1 MDETLPQHSLQSGN
15 LIQSILRFG
24 ALDVVSCG
32 ANHIAMDDY
41 RYIAIEEALRALQAS
56 NEALHADSVL
66 VRDEVAAVQSTVNR
80 LQGDVNKLQSD
91 VIKILSDVTKIQ
103 SDVSK
108 VQGDVSKVQG
118 EVASQQGSLMQVQ
131 AEVTI
136 LNGKFDFFI
145 EHYAKKVDVEMV
157 RTEFYKAMEA
167 QTWRLITWM
176 TVVCSALTTAVYF
189 IARNVH

>member
-1 MDETLPQHSLQSGN
+1 M
-15 LIQSILRFG
+15 
-24 ALDVVSCG
+24 V
-32 ANHIAMDDY
+32 MDDY
-41 RYIAIEEALRALQAS
+41 RYLAIEEALRALQAS
-56 NEALHADSVL
+56 NEALHADSAL
-66 VRDEVAAVQSTVNR
+66 VRNEVAAVQSTVNR
-80 LQGDVNKLQSD
+80 LQ
-91 VIKILSDVTKIQ
+91 SDVTKLQ

-108 VQGDVSKVQG
+108 VQSDVSKVQSD
-118 EVASQQGSLMQVQ
+118 VASQQTSLTQVQ

-176 TVVCSALTTAVYF
+176 TVVCSGLTTAVYF

>member
-1 MDETLPQHSLQSGN
+1 M
-15 LIQSILRFG
+15 
-24 ALDVVSCG
+24 V
-32 ANHIAMDDY
+32 MDDY

-56 NEALHADSVL
+56 NEALHADSAL
-66 VRDEVAAVQSTVNR
+66 VREEVAVVQSTVNR
-80 LQGDVNKLQSD
+80 LQSDVNKLQSD
-91 VIKILSDVTKIQ
+91 VTKVQ
-103 SDVSK
+103 SD
-108 VQGDVSKVQG
+108 
-118 EVASQQGSLMQVQ
+118 VASQQSALTQVQ

-176 TVVCSALTTAVYF
+176 TVVCSGLTAAVYF

>member
-1 MDETLPQHSLQSGN
+1 
-15 LIQSILRFG
+15 
-24 ALDVVSCG
+24 
-32 ANHIAMDDY
+32 MDDF
-41 RYIAIEEALRALQAS
+41 RYSAIEEALRALQAS
-56 NEALHADSVL
+56 NEALHADSSL
-66 VRDEVAAVQSTVNR
+66 MRGEVAVVQNTVNR

-91 VIKILSDVTKIQ
+91 VTKVQSDVT
-103 SDVSK
+103 
-108 VQGDVSKVQG
+108 
-118 EVASQQGSLMQVQ
+118 SQQASIVQVQ

-157 RTEFYKAMEA
+157 RTELYKAMEA

-176 TVVCSALTTAVYF
+176 TAVCSGLTAAVYF

>member
-1 MDETLPQHSLQSGN
+1 
-15 LIQSILRFG
+15 
-24 ALDVVSCG
+24 
-32 ANHIAMDDY
+32 MDDY
-41 RYIAIEEALRALQAS
+41 RYIAIEGALRALQAG
-56 NEALHADSVL
+56 NETLHADAVL
-66 VRDEVAAVQSTVNR
+66 VRQEVAAVQSAVNR
-80 LQGDVNKLQSD
+80 LEGDVNKLQSD
-91 VIKILSDVTKIQ
+91 LTKVQ
-103 SDVSK
+103 SDV
-108 VQGDVSKVQG
+108 V
-118 EVASQQGSLMQVQ
+118 SQQTFVLQVQ

-176 TVVCSALTTAVYF
+176 TVVCSGLTAAVYF

>member
-1 MDETLPQHSLQSGN
+1 
-15 LIQSILRFG
+15 
-24 ALDVVSCG
+24 
-32 ANHIAMDDY
+32 MDDY

-91 VIKILSDVTKIQ
+91 VTKIQSDVTKIQ
-103 SDVSK
+103 S
-108 VQGDVSKVQG
+108 DVSKVQG

>member
-1 MDETLPQHSLQSGN
+1 
-15 LIQSILRFG
+15 
-24 ALDVVSCG
+24 
-32 ANHIAMDDY
+32 MDDY

-56 NEALHADSVL
+56 NQALHADSVL

-91 VIKILSDVTKIQ
+91 VGKIQ
-103 SDVSK
+103 SDVTK
-108 VQGDVSKVQG
+108 VQSD
-118 EVASQQGSLMQVQ
+118 VASQQSSLMKVQ

>member
-1 MDETLPQHSLQSGN
+1 M
-15 LIQSILRFG
+15 
-24 ALDVVSCG
+24 V
-32 ANHIAMDDY
+32 MDDY

-56 NEALHADSVL
+56 NQALHADSAL
-66 VRDEVAAVQSTVNR
+66 VRNEVAAVQSTVNR
-80 LQGDVNKLQSD
+80 LQ
-91 VIKILSDVTKIQ
+91 SDVTKLQ

-108 VQGDVSKVQG
+108 VQSD
-118 EVASQQGSLMQVQ
+118 VASQQTSLTQVQ

-176 TVVCSALTTAVYF
+176 TVVCSGLTTAVYF

>member
-1 MDETLPQHSLQSGN
+1 MCE
-15 LIQSILRFG
+15 
-24 ALDVVSCG
+24 
-32 ANHIAMDDY
+32 ANHVVMDDY

-56 NEALHADSVL
+56 NEALHADSAL
-66 VRDEVAAVQSTVNR
+66 VREEVAVVQSTVNR
-80 LQGDVNKLQSD
+80 LQSDVNKLQSD
-91 VIKILSDVTKIQ
+91 VTKVQ
-103 SDVSK
+103 SD
-108 VQGDVSKVQG
+108 
-118 EVASQQGSLMQVQ
+118 VASQQSALTQVQ

-176 TVVCSALTTAVYF
+176 TVVCSGLTAAVYF

>member
-1 MDETLPQHSLQSGN
+1 
-15 LIQSILRFG
+15 
-24 ALDVVSCG
+24 
-32 ANHIAMDDY
+32 MDDY

-91 VIKILSDVTKIQ
+91 VTKIQ
-103 SDVSK
+103 S
-108 VQGDVSKVQG
+108 DVSKVQG

>member
-1 MDETLPQHSLQSGN
+1 MQS
-15 LIQSILRFG
+15 
-24 ALDVVSCG
+24 A
-32 ANHIAMDDY
+32 
-41 RYIAIEEALRALQAS
+41 
-56 NEALHADSVL
+56 
-66 VRDEVAAVQSTVNR
+66 VNR
-80 LQGDVNKLQSD
+80 LEGDVNKLQSD
-91 VIKILSDVTKIQ
+91 LTKVQ
-103 SDVSK
+103 SDV
-108 VQGDVSKVQG
+108 V
-118 EVASQQGSLMQVQ
+118 SQQTFVLQVQ

-176 TVVCSALTTAVYF
+176 TVVCSGLTAAVYF

>member
-1 MDETLPQHSLQSGN
+1 M
-15 LIQSILRFG
+15 
-24 ALDVVSCG
+24 
-32 ANHIAMDDY
+32 
-41 RYIAIEEALRALQAS
+41 
-56 NEALHADSVL
+56 HAGSVL
-66 VRDEVAAVQSTVNR
+66 VRNEVAAVHSTVNR
-80 LQGDVNKLQSD
+80 LQGDVNKLQTDVDRIHSD
-91 VIKILSDVTKIQ
+91 VSTIQSNVSKVQ

-108 VQGDVSKVQG
+108 VQS
-118 EVASQQGSLMQVQ
+118 EVASQQGSLTQVQ

-176 TVVCSALTTAVYF
+176 TVVCSGLTAAVYF

>member
-1 MDETLPQHSLQSGN
+1 M
-15 LIQSILRFG
+15 
-24 ALDVVSCG
+24 V
-32 ANHIAMDDY
+32 MDDY

-56 NEALHADSVL
+56 NEALHADSAL
-66 VRDEVAAVQSTVNR
+66 VRNEVAAVQSTVNR
-80 LQGDVNKLQSD
+80 LQSDVNKLQ
-91 VIKILSDVTKIQ
+91 T
-103 SDVSK
+103 DVSK
-108 VQGDVSKVQG
+108 VQSD
-118 EVASQQGSLMQVQ
+118 VASQQTSLTQVQ

-176 TVVCSALTTAVYF
+176 TVVCSGLTTAVYF

>member
-1 MDETLPQHSLQSGN
+1 M
-15 LIQSILRFG
+15 
-24 ALDVVSCG
+24 V
-32 ANHIAMDDY
+32 MDDY
-41 RYIAIEEALRALQAS
+41 RYIAIEEALRAVQAS
-56 NEALHADSVL
+56 NEALHADSAL
-66 VRDEVAAVQSTVNR
+66 VRNEVAAVQSTVNR
-80 LQGDVNKLQSD
+80 LQSDVNKLQSD
-91 VIKILSDVTKIQ
+91 V
-103 SDVSK
+103 SK
-108 VQGDVSKVQG
+108 VQSD
-118 EVASQQGSLMQVQ
+118 VASQQTSLTQVQ

-176 TVVCSALTTAVYF
+176 TVVCSGLTTAVYF

>member
-1 MDETLPQHSLQSGN
+1 MRG
-15 LIQSILRFG
+15 
-24 ALDVVSCG
+24 
-32 ANHIAMDDY
+32 
-41 RYIAIEEALRALQAS
+41 
-56 NEALHADSVL
+56 
-66 VRDEVAAVQSTVNR
+66 EVAVVQSTVNR

-91 VIKILSDVTKIQ
+91 VTKVQ
-103 SDVSK
+103 SDVAA
-108 VQGDVSKVQG
+108 QQ
-118 EVASQQGSLMQVQ
+118 ASIVQVQ

-176 TVVCSALTTAVYF
+176 TVVCSGLTAAVYF

>member
-1 MDETLPQHSLQSGN
+1 MKPYHSAAFNLAIWSGRY
-15 LIQSILRFG
+15 SG
-24 ALDVVSCG
+24 AEPLDVVTCE
-32 ANHIAMDDY
+32 ANHVGMDDY

-56 NEALHADSVL
+56 NEALHADSAL
-66 VRDEVAAVQSTVNR
+66 VREEVAVVQSTVNR
-80 LQGDVNKLQSD
+80 LQ
-91 VIKILSDVTKIQ
+91 SDVTK
-103 SDVSK
+103 
-108 VQGDVSKVQG
+108 VQID
-118 EVASQQGSLMQVQ
+118 VASQQIALTQVQ
-131 AEVTI
+131 AEITI

-176 TVVCSALTTAVYF
+176 TVVCSGLTAAVYF

>member
-1 MDETLPQHSLQSGN
+1 
-15 LIQSILRFG
+15 
-24 ALDVVSCG
+24 
-32 ANHIAMDDY
+32 MDDY

-56 NEALHADSVL
+56 NEALHADSAL
-66 VRDEVAAVQSTVNR
+66 VREEVAVVQGTVNR
-80 LQGDVNKLQSD
+80 LQSDVNKLQSD
-91 VIKILSDVTKIQ
+91 VT
-103 SDVSK
+103 K
-108 VQGDVSKVQG
+108 VQID
-118 EVASQQGSLMQVQ
+118 VASQRIALTQVQ
-131 AEVTI
+131 AEITI

-176 TVVCSALTTAVYF
+176 TVVCSGLTAAVYF

>member
-1 MDETLPQHSLQSGN
+1 
-15 LIQSILRFG
+15 
-24 ALDVVSCG
+24 
-32 ANHIAMDDY
+32 MDDF
-41 RYIAIEEALRALQAS
+41 RYSAIEEALRALQAS
-56 NEALHADSVL
+56 NEALHADSSL
-66 VRDEVAAVQSTVNR
+66 MRGEVAVVQSTVNR

-91 VIKILSDVTKIQ
+91 VTKVQ
-103 SDVSK
+103 SDVAA
-108 VQGDVSKVQG
+108 QQ
-118 EVASQQGSLMQVQ
+118 ASIVQVQ

-176 TVVCSALTTAVYF
+176 TVVCSGLTAAVYF

>member
-1 MDETLPQHSLQSGN
+1 
-15 LIQSILRFG
+15 
-24 ALDVVSCG
+24 
-32 ANHIAMDDY
+32 MDDF
-41 RYIAIEEALRALQAS
+41 RYSAIEEALRALQAS
-56 NEALHADSVL
+56 NEALHADSSL
-66 VRDEVAAVQSTVNR
+66 MRGEVAVVQSTVNR

-91 VIKILSDVTKIQ
+91 VTKVQ
-103 SDVSK
+103 SD
-108 VQGDVSKVQG
+108 
-118 EVASQQGSLMQVQ
+118 VASQQASIVQVQ

-157 RTEFYKAMEA
+157 RTELYKAMEA

-176 TVVCSALTTAVYF
+176 TVVCSGLTAAVYF